1 MAENDKQ
8 TEEKIFDAA
17 TEVFLEK
24 GLDGTRMQDIADRA
38 GIHKSLLHYYYRTK
52 DRLFNAVFE
61 KIAGEMFKKFAPVF
75 DDKVALEDKIRFFLR
90 EHIAFLQKN
99 PRLPSFLLNEINR
112 NPAIVRKF
120 IQTLDVTRIWATLE
134 SQHKDELEKYN
145 ITSENI
151 PQLMVSIVGMSVFP
165 FAARGLLSVIL
176 ERFGGSFN
184 DYIEKR
190 KEYAADFVIGAIRK
204 E

>member
-120 IQTLDVTRIWATLE
+120 IQTLDVTRIWTTLE